1 MPFAAHPPN
10 PGDWELANY
19 NYALPPELIAQC
31 GMEPRDHARLLVVY
45 PDHHEHRRFDELPEL
60 LRPGDLLVL
69 NNTKVLPA
77 RLLGTR
83 PGGGLTEFLLLEPG
97 EANCWRVLVR
107 PGRRVGVG
115 TVVRFPAR
123 EKTKVLG
130 VVQERDESTGG
141 RWVQFQTPDGQVI
154 DQTKLLHLLHDLGE
168 LPLPPYIQRFQGDP
182 NQYQT
187 VYAQVLGSVAAP
199 TAGLHFTE
207 ALLQQLTAQGIAQAM
222 VTLHV
227 GIGTFRL
234 VSTADVRQHELHS
247 EWVEVS
253 PATVA
258 QIRNTQAQG
267 GRVIAVGTT
276 VVRALEGAAQGG
288 ELQAMTGKINLY
300 IYPGY
305 TWRVIDGLITNFHL
319 PQSSLLLL
327 VSALMGRERLLHLYH
342 EAMRERYRFYS
353 LGDAM
358 VILPAGDVR

>member
-1 MPFAAHPPN
+1 MPFAAHPPG

-19 NYALPPELIAQC
+19 DYVLPEELIAQSA
-31 GMEPRDHARLLVVY
+31 MVPRDHARLLVVY
-45 PDHHEHRRFDELPEL
+45 PDHHAHRRFYELPSL
-60 LRPGDLLVL
+60 LQPGDLLVL

-77 RLLGTR
+77 RLIGTR
-83 PGGGLTEFLLLEPG
+83 SGGGVTEFLLLEPG

-115 TVVRFPAR
+115 TVVRFPAG
-123 EKTKVLG
+123 ETTQLLG
-130 VVQERDESTGG
+130 VVQGRDETTGG
-141 RWVQFQTPDGQVI
+141 RWVRFQTPDGQVL
-154 DQTKLLHLLHDLGE
+154 DQTQLLHLLHQIGE
-168 LPLPPYIQRFQGDP
+168 LPLPPYIQKFQGDP

-207 ALLQQLTAQGIAQAM
+207 ALLHQLTAQGILQAM

-227 GIGTFRL
+227 GIGTFRP
-234 VSTADVRQHELHS
+234 VSTKDVRQHELHS
-247 EWVEVS
+247 EWVEVP

-258 QIRNTQAQG
+258 QIRQTQAQG

-276 VVRALEGAAQGG
+276 VVRALEGAAQAG
-288 ELQAMTGKINLY
+288 ELQAMTGNVNLY

-319 PQSSLLLL
+319 PRSSLLLL
-327 VSALMGRERLLHLYH
+327 VSALIGRKRLLYLYQQ
-342 EAMRERYRFYS
+342 AIQERYRFYS

-358 VILPAGDVR
+358 LILPNLP

>member
-1 MPFAAHPPN
+1 MPFAAHPPC

-19 NYALPPELIAQC
+19 HYALPPELIAQG
-31 GMEPRDHARLLVVY
+31 GMVPRDHARLLAVY
-45 PDHHEHRRFDELPEL
+45 PDHHEHRRFYELPEL

-77 RLLGTR
+77 RLIGTR

-97 EANCWRVLVR
+97 EATCWRVLVR
-107 PGRRVGVG
+107 PGRRVGLG
-115 TVVRFPAR
+115 AVVRFPR
-123 EKTKVLG
+123 GEPTRLLG
-130 VVQERDESTGG
+130 VVQRRDASTGG
-141 RWVQFQTPDGQVI
+141 RWVKFQTPDGQVI
-154 DQTKLLHLLHDLGE
+154 DQTTLLPLLHELGE
-168 LPLPPYIQRFQGDP
+168 LPLPPYIHHVQGDP
-182 NQYQT
+182 NRYQT
-187 VYAQVLGSVAAP
+187 VYAQVEGSVAAP

-207 ALLQQLTAQGIAQAM
+207 ELLQKLAAQGIDQAM

-227 GIGTFRL
+227 GIGTFRP
-234 VSTADVRQHELHS
+234 VSTADIRQHQLHS
-247 EWVEVS
+247 EWVEV
-253 PATVA
+253 PPTTVA
-258 QIRNTQAQG
+258 QIRQTQARG

-288 ELQAMTGKINLY
+288 QLQAMTGKINLY

-327 VSALMGRERLLHLYH
+327 VSALIGRERLLQLYH
-342 EAMRERYRFYS
+342 EAIRERYRFYS

-358 VILPAGDVR
+358 LILP